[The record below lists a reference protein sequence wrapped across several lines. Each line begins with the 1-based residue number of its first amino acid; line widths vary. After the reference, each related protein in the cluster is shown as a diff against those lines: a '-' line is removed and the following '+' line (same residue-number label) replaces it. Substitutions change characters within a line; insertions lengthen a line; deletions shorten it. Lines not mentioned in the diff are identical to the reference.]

1 MPDDLFKT
9 LGRRVRDL
17 RREKGL
23 SQEKLA
29 EKAELHRNY
38 VGRVERG
45 EPGVSLMVVAQLA
58 GALGLSLE
66 EFFAPF
72 KSRR

>member
-1 MPDDLFKT
+1 MPDDLFKS

-29 EKAELHRNY
+29 EKADLHRNY
-38 VGRVERG
+38 VGRIERG
-45 EPGVSLMVVAQLA
+45 EPGVSLFVVAQLA
-58 GALGLSLE
+58 GALGLSLA